1 MMTNPKETDCVG
13 LAPCMGSPKTD
24 NRDFSE
30 ISVLVI
36 DDEERIRKACLAMLT
51 QDGFS
56 ADQTE
61 NVEDGLNLLAERH
74 FDIILLDLM
83 MPGISGLEA
92 LVKIRA
98 MHPDT
103 VVIVITGYATLEHS
117 IEAMKNGAYDF
128 ISKPFS
134 PNDLRAVLTKAV
146 EFIQTIQDIANE
158 RSRIRALINHLAD
171 GVLATDMNGCI
182 ALANPAFLKLI
193 GYKCDD
199 VIGKP
204 VDEVIQI
211 EEIRQMISSA
221 LAMPANDP
229 VDLTQEVSMGDS
241 DTYLKVR
248 CIPFR
253 DRPGRILGVVTVV
266 NDITSLKMMDQLKSN
281 FVHMVSHEIRSP
293 LNSVLMQM
301 KVITDRLAGGLTE
314 KQEYIIGRVT
324 EKIKGLVNLSTDLLD
339 LSKIESGGAICQE
352 KEMIVISELLAEE
365 VNFYVPKAC
374 EKSIDLT
381 LAALSP
387 LPKMLVNRLGV
398 EEVVS
403 NLISN
408 AINYTPE
415 GGKIDVD
422 ADVDGDFLRIRV
434 KDNGFGIP
442 KADLDNIFERF
453 YRVKNKNTRYIVGT
467 GLGLAIVK
475 SIVLALDGSI
485 QVESVEGQGSTF
497 SVRLPT

>member
-1 MMTNPKETDCVG
+1 MMTNLKETDCVG
-13 LAPCMGSPKTD
+13 LAPGMGSPKTD

-36 DDEERIRKACLAMLT
+36 DDEERIRKACLSMLT

-56 ADQTE
+56 ADKAE

-146 EFIQTIQDIANE
+146 EFIQTLQDIANE

-182 ALANPAFLKLI
+182 ALANPAFLRLI

-204 VDEVIQI
+204 VDDVIQI
-211 EEIRQMISSA
+211 EEIRQMISGA
-221 LAMPANDP
+221 LVMPANDP

-241 DTYLKVR
+241 ETYLKVR

-314 KQEYIIGRVT
+314 KQDYIIGRVT

-365 VNFYVPKAC
+365 VNFYVPKAR

-381 LAALSP
+381 LAALPP

-408 AINYTPE
+408 AINYSPE

-442 KADLDNIFERF
+442 EADLDNIFERF
-453 YRVKNKNTRYIVGT
+453 YRVKNNKTRYIVGT

-497 SVRLPT
+497 TVRLPT